1 MIGGFGLKGGL
12 VVALGLALAVP
23 AAGCKKKKT
32 DDSEEKDSKKKKS
45 SDDDDDK
52 DSKKKKKSSDD
63 DDDKD
68 SKKKKKSDDD
78 DDDKS
83 AKKKKSDDDDD
94 KSAKK
99 AKAPKSVDED
109 DGGDEEE
116 PKKKKPLKPWKGEG
130 SQDISGDFAVSGK
143 NQDGKKYSGTLKL
156 SRIGGNT
163 SMMYKLVYKI
173 AGETQNA
180 VGFRDGNV
188 LSCGWSTK
196 DDFGVVAYLVKPDS
210 KVLDGVWFMS
220 EDTSIGTE
228 WLTGP
233 LTKDRVAG
241 LYTIDSKKSHDKN
254 KKTYGGTV
262 DISIYKSGVYK
273 MIWKAGG
280 QTLRGLGLRSHHFP
294 GTDTDVLSAGFDDD
308 GDTGVLQ
315 YVIYDNGQT
324 MKGHWGITGASGG
337 EPTWGAETVTLK

>member
-1 MIGGFGLKGGL
+1 MQMLERMIGGFGLRGGL
-12 VVALGLALAVP
+12 FVALGLALAVP

-45 SDDDDDK
+45 SDDDDDDKSK
-52 DSKKKKKSSDD
+52 DSKKKKS
-63 DDDKD
+63 
-68 SKKKKKSDDD
+68 SDDD

-83 AKKKKSDDDDD
+83 AKKKKSSDDDDD
-94 KSAKK
+94 DSKSAKK
-99 AKAPKSVDED
+99 AKANKSVDED
-109 DGGDEEE
+109 DGSDEEE

-130 SQDISGDFAVSGK
+130 SQDVSGEFAVKGK

-180 VGFRDGNV
+180 VAFRDGNV
-188 LSCGWSTK
+188 LSCGWSTQG
-196 DDFGVVAYLVKPDS
+196 DFGVVAYLVKPDS

-220 EDTSIGTE
+220 GDTSIGTE

-241 LYTIDSKKSHDKN
+241 LYTINSAKSHDKN
-254 KKTYGGTV
+254 KKNYGGTV

-273 MIWKAGG
+273 LVWKAGG

-324 MKGHWGITGASGG
+324 MKGHWGITGSGGG
-337 EPTWGAETVTLK
+337 EPTWGAETVTLN